1 MAERRRLFEL
11 KQLKAPLGD
20 IARLMGRHRSTIYRE
35 IKRNSFRDT
44 GLPEYNGYYSVVADN
59 ISKEHRTRLRKL
71 RRHPELR
78 NLVIEQLEAHWSPEQ
93 IYRFIYSKEEYGLK
107 QYKNLPEMRPKR
119 CPRDTRKSRGSR
131 IPEEFRIHQRPYCI
145 SNRKQLG
152 NWEGDL
158 IIFDRDLGEANVMT
172 LVERKS
178 RYCVIIKNNSLHSR
192 PIMNKIIQTFAALPY
207 HARRSFTFD
216 RGSKFMGYR
225 ALEDGMG
232 ARSWFC
238 DPNSPWQKGA
248 VENID
253 KRIRRYLP
261 GNTDLAQVHQAQ
273 LTAVAHNL
281 DCSRPK
287 SQCNPAQ
294 VSWI

>member
-1 MAERRRLFEL
+1 
-11 KQLKAPLGD
+11 
-20 IARLMGRHRSTIYRE
+20 
-35 IKRNSFRDT
+35 
-44 GLPEYNGYYSVVADN
+44 
-59 ISKEHRTRLRKL
+59 
-71 RRHPELR
+71 
-78 NLVIEQLEAHWSPEQ
+78 
-93 IYRFIYSKEEYGLK
+93 
-107 QYKNLPEMRPKR
+107 MRPKR

-232 ARSWFC
+232 QEAGFAIRTHRGRKVLLRTSTSAFDDIYQATPILHRST
-238 DPNSPWQKGA
+238 
-248 VENID
+248 
-253 KRIRRYLP
+253 RR
-261 GNTDLAQVHQAQ
+261 
-273 LTAVAHNL
+273 
-281 DCSRPK
+281 S
-287 SQCNPAQ
+287 
-294 VSWI
+294 